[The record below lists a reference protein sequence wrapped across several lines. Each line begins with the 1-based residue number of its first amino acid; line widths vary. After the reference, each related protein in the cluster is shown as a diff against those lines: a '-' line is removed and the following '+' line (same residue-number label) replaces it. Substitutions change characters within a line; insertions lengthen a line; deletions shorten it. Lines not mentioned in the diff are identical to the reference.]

1 MSVREAEPAD
11 AEVIVELLRA
21 LAAEQGDHTAIDEG
35 SLRAAL
41 FGPSPSA
48 HADVAVDASGTVV
61 GATVWF
67 PTFSTYL
74 ARPGIYLQDLY
85 VRPAHRRDGHGRA
98 LMAALAARTD
108 GRIEWSVIDGNDRAD
123 RFYRSLG
130 AHPHHGWTTYH
141 WTPHATGPASGPDQR
156 QG

>member
-1 MSVREAEPAD
+1 MSVRD
-11 AEVIVELLRA
+11 ARPSDAAVIVDLLRA
-21 LAAEQGDHTAIDEG
+21 LAAEQGDHTAIDEA
-35 SLRAAL
+35 SLHAAL
-41 FGPSPSA
+41 FGSSPA
-48 HADVAVDASGTVV
+48 AAFADVAVDDPTGTVV

-98 LMAALAARTD
+98 LMDALAARTS

-141 WTPHATGPASGPDQR
+141 WTAPASGPDQR